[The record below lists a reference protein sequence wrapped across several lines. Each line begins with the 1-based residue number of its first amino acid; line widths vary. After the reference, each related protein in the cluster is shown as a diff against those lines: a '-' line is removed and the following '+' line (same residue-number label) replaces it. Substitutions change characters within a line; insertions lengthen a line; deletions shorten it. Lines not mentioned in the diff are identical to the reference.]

1 MNFTCSPS
9 LELGKKVFFLI
20 MESLLIIW
28 LWLQYSYSHKGT
40 FCNWHLLPILVR
52 DWVAF
57 YFLIL
62 KLTCRHNVSDLCLTK
77 NAIYP
82 ISFILSLFVL
92 FYFILMYVCVCVCWE
107 FLWDF
112 WSLFVC
118 LLRPYQ
124 YIKTVDRCVQE
135 HELVANA

>member
-1 MNFTCSPS
+1 MNFTCSPPS
-9 LELGKKVFFLI
+9 LELGKNVFFLI

-40 FCNWHLLPILVR
+40 FCIWHLLPILVR

-82 ISFILSLFVL
+82 ISFILSFFVL
-92 FYFILMYVCVCVCWE
+92 FYFILMYVR
-107 FLWDF
+107 
-112 WSLFVC
+112 VC
-118 LLRPYQ
+118 LLGISLRFFIPFCLSLETLSVH
-124 YIKTVDRCVQE
+124 KNCW
-135 HELVANA
+135 